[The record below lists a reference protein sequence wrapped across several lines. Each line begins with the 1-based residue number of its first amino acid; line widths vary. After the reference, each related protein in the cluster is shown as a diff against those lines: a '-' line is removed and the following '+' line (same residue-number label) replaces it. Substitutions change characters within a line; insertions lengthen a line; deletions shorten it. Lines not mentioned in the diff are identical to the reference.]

1 MAQAFRLKEKAD
13 RASERKSVEER
24 DKEYYA
30 EDSVN
35 WDKPVLDYDTLNRQP
50 WVAYGEIDEDA
61 HILFAFVQLGN
72 RAISFGRVISFGIR
86 VPNDDAHAELINKL
100 RGYMGNDKQ
109 VRQIQVDTL
118 ANIIGMAGVA
128 TVGIQDRHNSLLD
141 IIEVG

>member
-13 RASERKSVEER
+13 RAAERKSVEER

-35 WDKPVLDYDTLNRQP
+35 WDNPVLDYDTLNRQP
-50 WVAYGEIDEDA
+50 WVAYGEIDEGTTT
-61 HILFAFVQLGN
+61 LFAFVQLGN

-86 VPNDDAHAELINKL
+86 VPNDDTHAELRNKL
-100 RGYMGNDKQ
+100 RGHMGNKQ
-109 VRQIQVDTL
+109 NIRQIQVETL

-128 TVGIQDRHNSLLD
+128 TVGTKDRHNSLMD

>member
-13 RASERKSVEER
+13 RAAERKSVEER

-50 WVAYGEIDEDA
+50 WVAYGEIDEDT
-61 HILFAFVQLGN
+61 HILFAFAQLGN

-118 ANIIGMAGVA
+118 ANIISMAGVA
-128 TVGIQDRHNSLLD
+128 TVGTKDRHNSLMD

>member
-1 MAQAFRLKEKAD
+1 MAQAFRLKEKTD

-86 VPNDDAHAELINKL
+86 VPNDDAHAEFINKL

-128 TVGIQDRHNSLLD
+128 TVGTKDRHNSLMD

>member
-13 RASERKSVEER
+13 RAAERKSVEER

-50 WVAYGEIDEDA
+50 WVAYGEIDEGA
-61 HILFAFVQLGN
+61 TTLFAFVQLGN

-86 VPNDDAHAELINKL
+86 VPNDDAHAELRNKL
-100 RGYMGNDKQ
+100 RGYMGDAQN
-109 VRQIQVDTL
+109 VRQIQVETL
-118 ANIIGMAGVA
+118 ANIIRMAGTA
-128 TVGIQDRHNSLLD
+128 TVGVKDRHNSLMD

>member
-50 WVAYGEIDEDA
+50 WVAYGEIDEGA

-86 VPNDDAHAELINKL
+86 VPNDNAHAELINKL
-100 RGYMGNDKQ
+100 RSHMGDQQN

-118 ANIIGMAGVA
+118 ANIISMAGVA
-128 TVGIQDRHNSLLD
+128 TVGIKDRHNSLMD

>member
-1 MAQAFRLKEKAD
+1 MAQAFRLKEKTD
-13 RASERKSVEER
+13 RAAERKSVEER

-109 VRQIQVDTL
+109 VRQIQVDML
-118 ANIIGMAGVA
+118 ANIISMAGVA
-128 TVGIQDRHNSLLD
+128 TVGTKDRHNSLMD

>member
-86 VPNDDAHAELINKL
+86 VPNDDTHAELINKL

-118 ANIIGMAGVA
+118 ANIIGLAGVA
-128 TVGIQDRHNSLLD
+128 TVGMKDRHNSLMD

>member
-128 TVGIQDRHNSLLD
+128 TVGTKDRHNSLMD

>member
-13 RASERKSVEER
+13 RAAEHKSVEER

-50 WVAYGEIDEDA
+50 WVAYGEIDEGA
-61 HILFAFVQLGN
+61 TTLFAFVQLGN

-109 VRQIQVDTL
+109 VRQIQVDAL

-128 TVGIQDRHNSLLD
+128 TVGTKDRHNSLMD

>member
-1 MAQAFRLKEKAD
+1 MAQAFRLKEKTD
-13 RASERKSVEER
+13 RAAERKSVEAR

-72 RAISFGRVISFGIR
+72 RAISFGRIISFGIR

-128 TVGIQDRHNSLLD
+128 TVGTKDRHNSLMD

>member
-1 MAQAFRLKEKAD
+1 MAQAFRLKERAD
-13 RASERKSVEER
+13 RASEHKSVEER

-128 TVGIQDRHNSLLD
+128 TVGTKDRHNSLMD

>member
-13 RASERKSVEER
+13 RAAERKSVEER

-50 WVAYGEIDEDA
+50 WVAYGEIDEGA

-86 VPNDDAHAELINKL
+86 VPNDDTHAELINKL

-109 VRQIQVDTL
+109 VRQIQVETL
-118 ANIIGMAGVA
+118 ANIIGTAGIA
-128 TVGIQDRHNSLLD
+128 TVGTKDRHNSLMD

>member
-50 WVAYGEIDEDA
+50 WVAYGEIDEGA

-86 VPNDDAHAELINKL
+86 VP
-100 RGYMGNDKQ
+100 MM
-109 VRQIQVDTL
+109 TL
-118 ANIIGMAGVA
+118 
-128 TVGIQDRHNSLLD
+128 TLSLLTSCVV
-141 IIEVG
+141 IWVMISRFVRFK

>member
-1 MAQAFRLKEKAD
+1 MAQAFRLKEKTD
-13 RASERKSVEER
+13 RAAERKSVEER

-128 TVGIQDRHNSLLD
+128 TVGMKDRHNSLMD

>member
-50 WVAYGEIDEDA
+50 WVAYGEIDEGA

-86 VPNDDAHAELINKL
+86 VPNDDAHAELIDKL

-128 TVGIQDRHNSLLD
+128 TVGTKDRHNSLMD

>member
-1 MAQAFRLKEKAD
+1 MAQAFRLKEKTD
-13 RASERKSVEER
+13 RAAERKSVEER
-24 DKEYYA
+24 DREYYA

-128 TVGIQDRHNSLLD
+128 TVGIKDRHNSLMD

>member
-13 RASERKSVEER
+13 RAAERKSVEER

-50 WVAYGEIDEDA
+50 WVAYGEIDEDT
-61 HILFAFVQLGN
+61 HILFAFAQLGN

-86 VPNDDAHAELINKL
+86 VPNDDAHTELINKL

-118 ANIIGMAGVA
+118 ANIISMAGVA
-128 TVGIQDRHNSLLD
+128 TVGTKDRHNSLMD

>member
-35 WDKPVLDYDTLNRQP
+35 WDKPALDYNTLNRQP

-128 TVGIQDRHNSLLD
+128 TVGIKDRHNSLMD

>member
-1 MAQAFRLKEKAD
+1 MAQAFRLKEKTD
-13 RASERKSVEER
+13 RAAERKSVEER

-86 VPNDDAHAELINKL
+86 VPNDEAHAELINKL

-128 TVGIQDRHNSLLD
+128 TVGSKDRHNSLMD

>member
-1 MAQAFRLKEKAD
+1 MAQAFRLKEKTD
-13 RASERKSVEER
+13 RAAERKSVEER

-128 TVGIQDRHNSLLD
+128 TVGTKDRHNSLMD

>member
-109 VRQIQVDTL
+109 FRQIQVDTL

-128 TVGIQDRHNSLLD
+128 TVGIKDRHNSLMD

>member
-13 RASERKSVEER
+13 RAAERKSVEER

-30 EDSVN
+30 EDSVD
-35 WDKPVLDYDTLNRQP
+35 WDRPVLDYDTLNRQP
-50 WVAYGEIDEDA
+50 WVAYGEIDEGA

-109 VRQIQVDTL
+109 VRQIQVDAL

-128 TVGIQDRHNSLLD
+128 TVGIKDRHNSLMD

>member
-1 MAQAFRLKEKAD
+1 MAQAFRLKEKTD

-128 TVGIQDRHNSLLD
+128 TVGIKDRHNSLMD

>member
-50 WVAYGEIDEDA
+50 WVAYGEINEDA

-128 TVGIQDRHNSLLD
+128 TVGTKDRHNSLMD

>member
-1 MAQAFRLKEKAD
+1 MAQAFRLKEKTD

-50 WVAYGEIDEDA
+50 WVAYGEIDEGA

-128 TVGIQDRHNSLLD
+128 TVGMKDRHNSLMD

>member
-1 MAQAFRLKEKAD
+1 MAQAFRLKEKTD
-13 RASERKSVEER
+13 RATERKSVEER

-109 VRQIQVDTL
+109 VRQIQVDVL

-128 TVGIQDRHNSLLD
+128 TVGTKDRHNSLMD